1 MTTEVAPAALLLG
14 TDEGEGVWFADSL
27 LSYKVTGD
35 ETHGQLAL
43 AEVRAPRGSGSPVHT
58 HRHEDEAWYIIEGEL
73 TFWLGDES
81 RTATTGDFVFGP
93 RGVRHRFRVDSEVAR
108 FLILVTPAGFE
119 DFTRACGWPATAGT
133 LPPPD
138 LPPPPRRGTRR
149 RSPTVRHRHRFA
161 VGTRSPVQPAPR
173 DRPGAKPCP
182 MHQVPLTTIRST
194 KA

>member
-1 MTTEVAPAALLLG
+1 VTTGVAPAAFLLG
-14 TDEGEGVWFADSL
+14 AEEGEGVWFADSL

-58 HRHEDEAWYIIEGEL
+58 HRHEDEAWYVLDGEL
-73 TFWLGDES
+73 TFWLGEES

-93 RGVRHRFRVDSEVAR
+93 RGVHHRFRVDSEMAR

-119 DFTRACGWPATAGT
+119 DFTRACGRPATART

-138 LPPPPRRGTRR
+138 LSPR
-149 RSPTVRHRHRFA
+149 SEAELVAAAQRH
-161 VGTRSPVQPAPR
+161 GIDIT
-173 DRPGAKPCP
+173 
-182 MHQVPLTTIRST
+182 ST
-194 KA
+194 

>member
-1 MTTEVAPAALLLG
+1 MTTEVAPAAFLLG

-35 ETHGQLAL
+35 ETHRQL
-43 AEVRAPRGSGSPVHT
+43 RAPRGAGSPLHT
-58 HRHEDEAWYIIEGEL
+58 HRREDEAWYILEGAL
-73 TFWLGDES
+73 TFWLGEES

-119 DFTRACGWPATAGT
+119 DFTRACGRPAMART

-138 LPPPPRRGTRR
+138 LSPRSEGEL
-149 RSPTVRHRHRFA
+149 VAAALRHGIDITSA
-161 VGTRSPVQPAPR
+161 
-173 DRPGAKPCP
+173 
-182 MHQVPLTTIRST
+182 
-194 KA
+194 